1 MSFSREIKADKIADV
16 LGIIAA
22 KCPEVREIIPSSG
35 RTDGFYS
42 AVEALSEFIELL
54 ERAIAFDCK
63 SPLFLFAR
71 SLLYGSLK
79 QGFLTA
85 FWRIGICGRGY
96 MNSTV
101 PERAGVSLL
110 FVEHMFVQ

>member
-42 AVEALSEFIELL
+42 AVESLSLSKCYDEFRGIS
-54 ERAIAFDCK
+54 FD
-63 SPLFLFAR
+63 
-71 SLLYGSLK
+71 
-79 QGFLTA
+79 
-85 FWRIGICGRGY
+85 
-96 MNSTV
+96 
-101 PERAGVSLL
+101 
-110 FVEHMFVQ
+110 

>member
-54 ERAIAFDCK
+54 ELEAQYK
-63 SPLFLFAR
+63 
-71 SLLYGSLK
+71 
-79 QGFLTA
+79 
-85 FWRIGICGRGY
+85 
-96 MNSTV
+96 
-101 PERAGVSLL
+101 
-110 FVEHMFVQ
+110 